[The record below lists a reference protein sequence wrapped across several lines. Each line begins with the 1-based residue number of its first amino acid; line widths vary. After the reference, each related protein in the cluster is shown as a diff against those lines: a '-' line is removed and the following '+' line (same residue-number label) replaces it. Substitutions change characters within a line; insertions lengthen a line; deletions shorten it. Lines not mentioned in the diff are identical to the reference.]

1 MSVCHDGR
9 REYMGGFSV
18 LGPSRRSSRTQ
29 RGRVLVLVV
38 TQREI
43 LAWKVTVKGEASQLG
58 RIKLV

>member
-1 MSVCHDGR
+1 
-9 REYMGGFSV
+9 MGGFSV